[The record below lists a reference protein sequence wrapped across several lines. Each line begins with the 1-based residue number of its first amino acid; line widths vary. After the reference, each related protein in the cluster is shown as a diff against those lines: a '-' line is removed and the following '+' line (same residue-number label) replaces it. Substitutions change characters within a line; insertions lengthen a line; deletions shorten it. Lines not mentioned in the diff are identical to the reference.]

1 MAFSQRIHARCGC
14 ASLSGPFVLA
24 GTERKY
30 ERSRPFLVR
39 HLDLDL
45 EIRLSEKAVAGE
57 AILTFERRSPTE
69 RELVLDAVG
78 FDLDKVRLDTGK
90 GFRPAEYT
98 YDSER
103 LTIVVPPSIKAGRVE
118 IAYRAKPKRG
128 LYFLSP
134 DETVKDRP
142 LQAWS
147 QCQDEDARHF
157 IPCQDKPHVKM
168 STAVTLRVPSGF
180 TALSNGDL
188 VSRAAPRGKK
198 AWAYRFE
205 MKEPIPSYLITVV
218 VGEFDVVEDR
228 PALHP
233 GGANVPVVYYV
244 PKGRAEDARRSLGE
258 TPRMIELF
266 GRLTGVPFPWTRYS
280 QVVVKDFI
288 FGGMEN
294 TTATTLYEHVLYDE
308 RASVDVTSNDLVAH
322 ELAHHWFGDYVTC
335 RDWSHAW
342 LNEGF
347 ATYLEHVE
355 REDRLGRDEYEYGV
369 DNDVSAYLGEAGS
382 RYQRPIVCREY
393 EEPLDLFDRH
403 LYEKGG
409 LVLHMLR
416 RELGDEL
423 FWKGVGAYLGRHG
436 SGIVETN
443 DLLRAFEEVS
453 GRSFEQFFDQW
464 VYRPGH
470 PVLKVTV
477 SWESGHL
484 HVKVKQTQKSGEVPL
499 FAFPLEVEIATKA
512 GKTHRH
518 EKWVAAE
525 SDALVVPLGERPA
538 WVGVDPNFRVIGS
551 IGVDAPPD
559 MLREQLAHGSTA
571 RLRWLAARALAKRS
585 DPATIRALGACLS
598 KKTEAWMAR
607 GEAARALGKIRG
619 ADAFDWLKKNAST
632 SHPKVRRAVLGAL
645 GEFRTDESAA
655 ILGRAAEKDASYLA
669 GAEAARALGETR
681 KEQALATLVS
691 VLDTPSW
698 ADVRRSAA
706 LDGMSSL
713 RSEAAVPYVLERTRY
728 GHSTPTRRAAV
739 LALAQLSDQRKVREH
754 LEDLLDDDDPHFR
767 ISVVRALEILAD
779 SASRNALRKRLD
791 REPDGRVIRRIREAL
806 RTLAHGPSAEHRR
819 MTDEVEQLKRDLS
832 ELKTRFSRLE
842 ESKRKK
848 GRGAA
853 RRRATT

>member
-1 MAFSQRIHARCGC
+1 MALSQRLHARCGC

-30 ERSRPFLVR
+30 ERGRPFVVR

-45 EIRLSEKAVAGE
+45 SIHLADGAVTGE
-57 AILTFERRSPTE
+57 ALLSFERRAPAE
-69 RELVLDAVG
+69 RELALDAVG
-78 FDLDKVRLDTGK
+78 FDLGEVRLDTGK
-90 GFRPAEYT
+90 GLRPAEYT

-103 LTIVVPPSIKAGRVE
+103 LTVTVPASARSGKVAIS
-118 IAYRAKPKRG
+118 YRARPKRG
-128 LYFLSP
+128 LYFLAP
-134 DETVKDRP
+134 DQQVKDRP

-168 STAVTLRVPSGF
+168 TTNVTLHVPSGF

-188 VSRAAPRGKK
+188 VERRAPRGKK
-198 AWAYRFE
+198 GWTYRFS
-205 MKEPIPSYLITVV
+205 MKDPIPSYLITVV

-228 PALHP
+228 AAERP
-233 GGANVPVVYYV
+233 GAPSVPVVYYV
-244 PKGRAEDARRSLGE
+244 PKGRAGDAPRSLGE
-258 TPRMIELF
+258 TPRMVELF

-294 TTATTLYEHVLYDE
+294 TTATTLYEHVLFDE
-308 RASVDVTSNDLVAH
+308 RAAVDVTSNDLVAH
-322 ELAHHWFGDYVTC
+322 ELAHQWFGDHVTC

-355 REDRLGRDEYEYGV
+355 REDRLGLDEYEYGV
-369 DNDVSAYLGEAGS
+369 DGDVSAYLGEAGS
-382 RYQRPIVCREY
+382 RYQRPIVCRDY

-423 FWKGVGAYLGRHG
+423 FWKGVGDYLRRHG
-436 SGIVETN
+436 GGIVETN
-443 DLLRAFEEVS
+443 DLLRALEEAS
-453 GRSFEQFFDQW
+453 GRSLEQFFDQW

-484 HVKVKQTQKSGEVPL
+484 HVKARQSQKAGDIPTFS
-499 FAFPLEVEIATKA
+499 FPLEVEIGTRG

-518 EKWVAAE
+518 EKWIASE
-525 SDALVVPLGERPA
+525 SDALVIALGERPA
-538 WVGVDPNFRVIGS
+538 WVGVDPRFRVVGS
-551 IGVDAPPD
+551 VTVEAPAD

-571 RLRWLAARALAKRS
+571 RLRWLAARALARRS
-585 DPATIRALGACLS
+585 DPSTIRALGGSLS
-598 KKTEAWMAR
+598 KKSEAWMVR

-619 ADAFDWLKKNAST
+619 KDAFEWLEKNARAA
-632 SHPKVRRAVLGAL
+632 HPKVRRAVHSAL
-645 GEFRTDESAA
+645 GEFRTDEAAA
-655 ILGRAAEKDASYLA
+655 ILTRAATKDSSYLA

-681 KEQALATLVS
+681 REKALATLVPL
-691 VLDTPSW
+691 LDASSW
-698 ADVRRSAA
+698 ADVRRAAA
-706 LDGMSSL
+706 LDGLSSL
-713 RSEAAVPYVLERTRY
+713 RMEAAVPHVLERTRY

-739 LALAQLSDQRKVREH
+739 VALAQLSDDRKVREH
-754 LEDLLDDDDPHFR
+754 LEDLLDDADPHFR

-779 SASRNALRKRLD
+779 TGSRGALRKRLD
-791 REPDGRVIRRIREAL
+791 REPDGRVVRRIREAL
-806 RTLAHGPSAEHRR
+806 RTLSHGPSAEHRR
-819 MTDEVEQLKRDLS
+819 MTDEVEQLKRELS

-853 RRRATT
+853 RHRAS